1 LQFSL
6 FPPLI
11 LISQLPFS
19 GILRPSVCF
28 GWSAVFP
35 FHLLF
40 GVQLSLVSSPACQY
54 FKELTP
60 FADNKVELVFIL
72 DLCF

>member
-1 LQFSL
+1 MIDWSALVVAIAVSSF
-6 FPPLI
+6 FPFLI

-19 GILRPSVCF
+19 GILRSSVCF

-40 GVQLSLVSSPACQY
+40 GVQLSLVSSPACQC
-54 FKELTP
+54 FKELTA
-60 FADNKVELVFIL
+60 FAE
-72 DLCF
+72 